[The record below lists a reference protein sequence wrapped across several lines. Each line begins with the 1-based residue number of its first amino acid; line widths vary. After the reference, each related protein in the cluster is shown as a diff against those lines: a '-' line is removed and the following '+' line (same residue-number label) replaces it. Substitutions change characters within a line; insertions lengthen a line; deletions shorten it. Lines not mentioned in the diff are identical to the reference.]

1 MTTIIPIL
9 RESAPAPGTANVL
22 LINNVG
28 QTTTGTVFCMNK
40 GEPDDRVSV
49 ALITNGN
56 VLTSN
61 CYICFESILHYG
73 HSLYLQQLALDSQDS
88 IEVTSQNGTSTFI
101 FSGQTT
107 N

>member
-1 MTTIIPIL
+1 MTTIYPIL
-9 RESAPAPGTANVL
+9 RESAPSASTSNVL
-22 LINNVG
+22 LVNNIG
-28 QTTTGTVFCMNK
+28 QTSTGTVFCMNK
-40 GEPDDRVSV
+40 GSIDDKVSV

-61 CYICFESILHYG
+61 CYICFESTLNYG
-73 HSLYLQQLALDSQDS
+73 HSLYLQQLGLGSQDS
-88 IEVTSQNGTSTFI
+88 IEVTSANGTTTFI